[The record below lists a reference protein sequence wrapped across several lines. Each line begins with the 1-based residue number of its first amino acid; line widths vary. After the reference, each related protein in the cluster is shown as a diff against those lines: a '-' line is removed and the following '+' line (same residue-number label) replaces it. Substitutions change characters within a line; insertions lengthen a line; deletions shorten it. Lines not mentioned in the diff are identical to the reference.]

1 MDQPLS
7 HWRIAQE
14 LIRSRKFLIAFAS
27 LVALLSPLAL
37 ISNSAGDQKEG
48 YLTMI
53 TLGSSMKADDY
64 FPSANNTVNL
74 SEPIKW
80 YIKVYNGMDKSE
92 YLSLRLKL
100 LNSTQTIPDDVS
112 NTPSPVPEL
121 IEYRQ
126 LISKQSEVIVP
137 LEWKITDIDKGESVV
152 TIRELMI
159 NGERIDNLD
168 INSINGQN
176 FRIVLELW
184 KYESDSGDFS
194 FVWSS
199 NNKEASV
206 WNQIW
211 FNIKN

>member
-1 MDQPLS
+1 
-7 HWRIAQE
+7 
-14 LIRSRKFLIAFAS
+14 
-27 LVALLSPLAL
+27 
-37 ISNSAGDQKEG
+37 
-48 YLTMI
+48 
-53 TLGSSMKADDY
+53 
-64 FPSANNTVNL
+64 
-74 SEPIKW
+74 
-80 YIKVYNGMDKSE
+80 
-92 YLSLRLKL
+92 
-100 LNSTQTIPDDVS
+100 
-112 NTPSPVPEL
+112 
-121 IEYRQ
+121 
-126 LISKQSEVIVP
+126 VIVP